1 MTFYTYK
8 EERNMKT
15 ENLLCTYQGAAAIDL
30 LTVDKQLK
38 KLKTH
43 EIRTLQS
50 FCVIMSSNGFSY
62 EDFDGYFVSYSIKQI
77 GKEFDLLR
85 FGDDVIINVE
95 IKSEI
100 KKADKIEK
108 IRKQMVKSKVKS
120 VDIHTFLNQP
130 KLVSGLHIL
139 FFRLLLFLYF

>member
-62 EDFDGYFVSYSIKQI
+62 EDFDGYFVSYSIKH
-77 GKEFDLLR
+77 L
-85 FGDDVIINVE
+85 
-95 IKSEI
+95 
-100 KKADKIEK
+100 
-108 IRKQMVKSKVKS
+108 
-120 VDIHTFLNQP
+120 
-130 KLVSGLHIL
+130 
-139 FFRLLLFLYF
+139 